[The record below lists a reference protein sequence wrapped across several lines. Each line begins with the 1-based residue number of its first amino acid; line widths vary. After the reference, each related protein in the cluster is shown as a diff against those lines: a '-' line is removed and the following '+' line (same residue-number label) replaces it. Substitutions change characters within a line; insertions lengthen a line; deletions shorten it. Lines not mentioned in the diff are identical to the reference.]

1 MCWGRM
7 WPEERMAAALRY
19 FMRIWSGWSTER
31 LLPLRIDYVG
41 GVSAMEQ
48 ISGNDPVTNYLD
60 TYYDILDEMKREMT
74 AVKPTASISR
84 DFITQMIPHHRAA
97 VEMCENML
105 RYTTSEPVS
114 ILARTI
120 IHQQT
125 RGIAKMKDLLCPCGT
140 VCNSGQHVC
149 CYWKRNTQI
158 LNTMFSDMAHVS
170 GVGVEQN
177 FLREMIPHHEGAVRM
192 CENALHYC
200 ICQPLRPILRNI
212 ITTQQREIGEM
223 ERLLMGMA

>member
-1 MCWGRM
+1 
-7 WPEERMAAALRY
+7 
-19 FMRIWSGWSTER
+19 
-31 LLPLRIDYVG
+31 
-41 GVSAMEQ
+41 MEQ

-140 VCNSGQHVC
+140 ANPEHHVFR
-149 CYWKRNTQI
+149 Y
-158 LNTMFSDMAHVS
+158 
-170 GVGVEQN
+170 
-177 FLREMIPHHEGAVRM
+177 GA
-192 CENALHYC
+192 
-200 ICQPLRPILRNI
+200 CQRRGCGAELFTGDDSPSRRRGLDV
-212 ITTQQREIGEM
+212 
-223 ERLLMGMA
+223 